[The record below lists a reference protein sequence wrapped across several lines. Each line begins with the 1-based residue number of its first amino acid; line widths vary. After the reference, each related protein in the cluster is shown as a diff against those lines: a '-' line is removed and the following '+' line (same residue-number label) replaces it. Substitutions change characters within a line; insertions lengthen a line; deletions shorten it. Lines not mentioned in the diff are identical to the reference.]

1 VGTATIDLDA
11 ELRRLFGFAGFR
23 PGQRD
28 AVEAALAGRDVLA
41 IMPTGSG
48 KSLCFQLPA
57 LVGGGAT
64 LVVSPLIALMQD
76 QYAALRDR
84 GLDGVEML
92 ASTMTPEQVDAAL
105 GRIQAGEAS
114 LVYVAPE
121 RFASRRFLEALGGA
135 AVSRLVIDEAHC
147 LSEWGHDFRPDYLRL
162 ADVRERLGEPPT
174 MALTA
179 TATPR
184 VARDIA
190 RALRLRDPVTP
201 STGFDRPNLMFAVRR
216 AAGDGQKGAA
226 LLALLR
232 RPDAVPAVVYC
243 GRRATCVSVAR
254 ELADSGFGAAPYHAG
269 LGGDE
274 RTATLQR
281 FLAGDLDVVA
291 ATTAFGMGIDK
302 PDVRSVVHWTLPSS
316 PEEYYQQAGRA
327 GRDGLPARCTLLY
340 DGKDKGL
347 IVFFINRAK
356 LSAGELTAVHGS
368 LVATADAGGVF
379 RAAERE
385 LPVDDPRAA
394 VAVLERAG
402 ALEVFPAQS
411 GFVAGRLKDS
421 RLAGAHLSA
430 ALVAVKRVERMRWDR
445 LKAIDGY
452 ATTGGCR
459 REALLA
465 YFGEQ
470 VEPRAPELCCDGHGR
485 RSAVDPDA
493 ERQATVQVAST
504 ADAVLLAVDE
514 TAGRAGRTRVAQI
527 LTGSGAAALAAAG
540 HDRLS
545 SYGALR
551 GSSQAAVM
559 KTIDGLIAR
568 GVLEQT
574 GGLYPLVRR
583 AAAAPAAV
591 TARDADLRG
600 QVVALGDS
608 RDREG
613 VPFLLRVLAAHSSAD
628 VRRLAASAL
637 GRISDPA
644 AEGGLIAALDDEA
657 PQVRQYAAVSLGRL
671 GTEQALPALRSL
683 QSSDVEDY
691 VRSAA
696 GIASGRI
703 RDRS

>member
-1 VGTATIDLDA
+1 
-11 ELRRLFGFAGFR
+11 
-23 PGQRD
+23 
-28 AVEAALAGRDVLA
+28 
-41 IMPTGSG
+41 
-48 KSLCFQLPA
+48 
-57 LVGGGAT
+57 
-64 LVVSPLIALMQD
+64 
-76 QYAALRDR
+76 
-84 GLDGVEML
+84 ML
-92 ASTMTPEQVDAAL
+92 ASTMAPEQVEAAL
-105 GRIQAGEAS
+105 HRIQAGEAN

-121 RFASRRFLEALGGA
+121 RFASRRFLDALGGA

-226 LLALLR
+226 LLAMLR
-232 RPDAVPAVVYC
+232 RPDGIPAVVYC

-254 ELADSGFGAAPYHAG
+254 DLEESGFRAAPYHAG
-269 LGGDE
+269 LGAEE
-274 RTATLQR
+274 RTRTLER

-302 PDVRSVVHWTLPSS
+302 PNVRSVVHWMLPAS

-327 GRDGLPARCTLLY
+327 GRDGLPAQCTLLY
-340 DGKDKGL
+340 DGRDKGL

-356 LSAGELTAVHGS
+356 LSAEQLTGVHGA
-368 LVATADAGGVF
+368 LVARADAGGVF
-379 RAAERE
+379 RAAERD
-385 LPVDDPRAA
+385 LPVDDARAA

-402 ALEVFPAQS
+402 ALEVFPAPVGS
-411 GFVAGRLKDS
+411 FAGRLKDAK
-421 RLAGAHLSA
+421 LAQVHLSA
-430 ALVAVKRVERMRWDR
+430 ALVALRRVENMRWDR

-459 REALLA
+459 REALLR

-470 VEPRAPELCCDGHGR
+470 VEKRPPDRCCDGHGR
-485 RSAVDPDA
+485 SSAIDTEA
-493 ERQATVQVAST
+493 GLQQAAQVAST
-504 ADAVLLAVDE
+504 PEAVLLAVDE
-514 TAGRAGRTRVAQI
+514 TAGRAGRTRIAQI

-551 GSSQAAVM
+551 GASQPSVM
-559 KTIDGLIAR
+559 KAIDALIAR

-574 GGLYPLVRR
+574 AGLYPLVRR

-591 TARDADLRG
+591 TARDADLRT
-600 QVVALGDS
+600 QVVALGDAQD
-608 RDREG
+608 RDG
-613 VPFLLRVLAAHSSAD
+613 MPFLVRVLAAHSSAD
-628 VRRLAASAL
+628 VRRQAAVAL
-637 GRISDPA
+637 GKIGDPA
-644 AEGGLIAALDDEA
+644 AAEGLIAALDDEA
-657 PQVRQYAAVSLGRL
+657 PQVRQYAAAALGRL
-671 GTEQALPALRSL
+671 GTEEALAALRTL
-683 QSSDVEDY
+683 QASDPEDF

-696 GIASGRI
+696 RTASGRI
-703 RDRS
+703 RRSS